1 MATAAPSSEDTEKRF
16 FWITFATAVFFIT
29 LVVVFLR

>member
-1 MATAAPSSEDTEKRF
+1 MVEAAPSSEVTEKKF
-16 FWITFATAVFFIT
+16 FWITFATAVFFVV